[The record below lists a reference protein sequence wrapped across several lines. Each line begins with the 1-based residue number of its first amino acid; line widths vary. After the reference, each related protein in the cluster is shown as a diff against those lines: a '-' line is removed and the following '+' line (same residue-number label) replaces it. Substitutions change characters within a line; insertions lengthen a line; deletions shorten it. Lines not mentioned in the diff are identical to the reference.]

1 MKPSKRIYCRECGRE
16 KIVFETEKKALN
28 FIKWNADEIESESGR
43 RPVRAYYCDCC
54 GGYHVTSMACFKR
67 PNCRTNRVLKAYH
80 NMTSIL
86 EVSEK

>member
-28 FIKWNADEIESESGR
+28 CIKWNAEEIESESGR
-43 RPVRAYYCDCC
+43 RPVRAYYCECC
-54 GGYHVTSMACFKR
+54 GGYHVTSMACFKH
-67 PNCRTNRVLKAYH
+67 PNRRTNRVLKAYH

>member
-43 RPVRAYYCDCC
+43 RPVRAYYCECC
-54 GGYHVTSMACFKR
+54 GGYHVTSMACLKQQ
-67 PNCRTNRVLKAYH
+67 NSRTNRVLKAYH